1 MSEHY
6 PRVRIRAENG
16 VLVLRE
22 GLSISFYMRRPHEE
36 VKHAVQRAL
45 EVYLRAVGS
54 EVLSLYHGE
63 EELLELDEA
72 AWKDI
77 RRKLIEESIVSIT
90 LRDRGPNGHQYWF
103 EYRGRPIH
111 DRKVSE
117 PDEVCAVSFW
127 LPTEYLE
134 AHGAENVRALVLEL
148 AAPLPFCSG
157 HAGLSFNGE
166 TDLLGVDNEVHK
178 RCFRYPGLD
187 IPRLG
192 WFVMMLG
199 TRVPAVSWL
208 TFLGQPVLGA
218 VGGAAGLRSRLHS
231 AGTTVQE
238 LDGERAV
245 VTLGPWPEAGDIE
258 RGDTLPAYRELARVL
273 EPWLYREVH
282 IQGSAEV
289 TWNWYRRFLD

>member
-16 VLVLRE
+16 IVLLRE
-22 GLSISFYMRRPHEE
+22 GLSFTFYMRRPHEE
-36 VKHAVQRAL
+36 VKHAVLRSL
-45 EVYLRAVGS
+45 DVYLHVVGPQA
-54 EVLSLYHGE
+54 LSLYQGE
-63 EELLELDEA
+63 EEWLELGEA
-72 AWKDI
+72 AWQNI
-77 RRKLIEESIVSIT
+77 RRELLEESIVSIT
-90 LRDRGPNGHQYWF
+90 LRDRGASGHQYRF
-103 EYRGRPIH
+103 EYRGRPIY
-111 DRKVSE
+111 DRTVSR

-134 AHGAENVRALVLEL
+134 EHGAEHVRALALAL

-166 TDLLGVDNEVHK
+166 TDLVGVSGEMHK

-199 TRVPAVSWL
+199 TRVPTVSWL
-208 TFLGQPVLGA
+208 TFLGQPVLGE
-218 VGGAAGLRSRLHS
+218 VGGAAGLRSQLHS
-231 AGTTVQE
+231 ADTTVQE
-238 LDGERAV
+238 LEGERAV
-245 VTLGPWPEAGDIE
+245 VTLGPWPKAGDTE
-258 RGDTLPAYRELARVL
+258 QGDTLPAYRELARVL